1 MRRRL
6 RVVYFGRAD
15 YFASVFLDEI
25 RRAHDVVGIVEAR
38 AGHAKAPGRGRSLI
52 DLLRGRGSLQIS
64 ARRWGVPYRYLPPG
78 STAAAEALIDG
89 VQPDAGCIASFPCL
103 LPPKVFERFPLGVLN
118 YHPSLLPAYRG
129 PLPLLWQYFFQEP
142 RMGVTIHL
150 IDAREDTGDILS
162 QQELPVA
169 LGEPIHRVERR
180 FATAGASMMR
190 DALSALAD
198 GVVVRTPQRHLPCP
212 FRARVLRSQERMVDP
227 DTWPVERV
235 YHFLRGAAP
244 SFEQTPQPDF
254 PLDLFDWRP
263 TAFDHVNEGRTPVGR
278 VGRRGLR
285 LFVQYKHGRIW
296 LRPHAGAAFIRRSLR
311 RRRARQAGHGASLRH
326 PA

>member
-1 MRRRL
+1 MPPRL

-15 YFASVFLDEI
+15 YFASVFLNEI

-38 AGHAKAPGRGRSLI
+38 AGQAKAPGRGRSLI
-52 DLLRGRGSLQIS
+52 EFLRGRGSLQIT
-64 ARRWGVPYRYLPPG
+64 ARRWGVPYCYLPPK
-78 STAAAEALIDG
+78 STDAVEALIDR
-89 VQPDAGCIASFPCL
+89 VQPDAGCIASFPRL
-103 LPPKVFERFPLGVLN
+103 LPPKVFERFPLGLLN

-129 PLPLLWQYFFQEP
+129 PLPLLWQYFFQEQ

-162 QQELPVA
+162 QQELPVT
-169 LGEPIHRVERR
+169 LGEPIHVVERR

-198 GVVVRTPQRHLPCP
+198 GVVLRTPQSHLPCP
-212 FRARVLRSQERMVDP
+212 FRARVLRSQERLVDW
-227 DTWPVERV
+227 DAWPVERA

-244 SFEQTPQPDF
+244 SFEQTPQPEF
-254 PLDLFDWRP
+254 PLDAFDWQP
-263 TAFDHVNEGRTPVGR
+263 SSFDQVNDGHTPVGR

-285 LFVQYKHGRIW
+285 LFVQHKGGRIW
-296 LRPHAGAAFIRRSLR
+296 LRPHAGVAFVRRSLR
-311 RRRARQAGHGASLRH
+311 RRRGRQAGHGASVQQS
-326 PA
+326 A